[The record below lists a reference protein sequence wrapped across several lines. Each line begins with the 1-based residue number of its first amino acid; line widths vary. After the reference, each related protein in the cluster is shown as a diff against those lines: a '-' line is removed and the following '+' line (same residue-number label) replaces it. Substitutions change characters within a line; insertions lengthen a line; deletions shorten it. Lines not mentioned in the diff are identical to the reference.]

1 MTSNIG
7 ESSQFSSSS
16 SSSFSES
23 DHDEESQLLMDLDR
37 IDAEQEAIMSCIS
50 DTNHM
55 LVNYFTQQHIQK
67 SPGGSISGRAVIHRD
82 RESADRRLFEDYFS
96 ENPRYKDIMLR
107 RRFRMSRNFFVG
119 ISEAVQLHDGYFVQ
133 RRDAMGRIGL
143 FAIQKITAA
152 TRMLAYGVF
161 ADATNE
167 YVKIGKSKT
176 IKSLKRFCRAVIE
189 VFEKRYLRSPTPT
202 DVARL
207 LQIGERRGFPG
218 MLGSLDCMH

>member
-67 SPGGSISGRAVIHRD
+67 SSGGSISGRAVIHRD
-82 RESADRRLFEDYFS
+82 RESANRRLFEDYFS
-96 ENPRYKDIMLR
+96 
-107 RRFRMSRNFFVG
+107 
-119 ISEAVQLHDGYFVQ
+119 
-133 RRDAMGRIGL
+133 
-143 FAIQKITAA
+143 
-152 TRMLAYGVF
+152 
-161 ADATNE
+161 
-167 YVKIGKSKT
+167 
-176 IKSLKRFCRAVIE
+176 
-189 VFEKRYLRSPTPT
+189 
-202 DVARL
+202 
-207 LQIGERRGFPG
+207 
-218 MLGSLDCMH
+218 